1 MPSVSKAWTLAV
13 IDPAAR
19 LPHRNPFL
27 FLDRVTCLEPGVS
40 AEAVALIS
48 HVPASSPVLLVEAMA
63 QLAGVV
69 AIEREGEIG
78 SLAAIDRAEFFAP
91 VTPGDSLLIVMRVVK
106 RFGRLVLCEGEIAV
120 AGRTVAAATLT
131 LGVGAP

>member
-1 MPSVSKAWTLAV
+1 MPSVSRERSLPV

-27 FLDRVTCLEPGVS
+27 FIDRITRLDPGVS
-40 AEAVALIS
+40 AVATALIT

-78 SLAAIDRAEFFAP
+78 SLAAIDRAEFLAP
-91 VTPGDSLLIVMRVVK
+91 VAPGDCLCVEVRIVK
-106 RFGRLVLCEGEIAV
+106 TFGRLVLCEGEITM
-120 AGRTVAAATLT
+120 AGETVATATLT

>member
-1 MPSVSKAWTLAV
+1 ML
-13 IDPAAR
+13 DPATR

-27 FLDRVTCLEPGVS
+27 FLDHIVRLEQGVS
-40 AEAVALIS
+40 AEAVALLT
-48 HVPASSPVLLVEAMA
+48 HLPFSPLFLVEAMA

-78 SLAAIDRAEFFAP
+78 SLAAIERAEFLTP
-91 VTPGDSLLIVMRVVK
+91 VSPGDALHVTVRIVK
-106 RFGRLVLCEGEIAV
+106 SFGRLVLCEGEVTASGRMV
-120 AGRTVAAATLT
+120 ATATLT

>member
-1 MPSVSKAWTLAV
+1 MT
-13 IDPAAR
+13 
-19 LPHRNPFL
+19 
-27 FLDRVTCLEPGVS
+27 
-40 AEAVALIS
+40 

-78 SLAAIDRAEFFAP
+78 SLAAIDRAEFLAP
-91 VTPGDSLLIVMRVVK
+91 VAPGDCLCVAVRIVK
-106 RFGRLVLCEGEIAV
+106 TFGRLVLCEGEITM
-120 AGRTVAAATLT
+120 AGETVATATLT

>member
-1 MPSVSKAWTLAV
+1 V

-27 FLDRVTCLEPGVS
+27 FLDRVTCLEPGFS
-40 AEAVALIS
+40 AEAVALITYIP
-48 HVPASSPVLLVEAMA
+48 VSSPVLLVEAMA

-78 SLAAIDRAEFFAP
+78 SLAAIDRAEFLGP
-91 VTPGDSLLIVMRVVK
+91 VAPGDSLFIAVRVVK
-106 RFGRLVLCEGEIAV
+106 RFGRLILCEGEIAV
-120 AGRTVAAATLT
+120 AGRTVATATLT
-131 LGVGAP
+131 LGVGTP

>member
-1 MPSVSKAWTLAV
+1 M
-13 IDPAAR
+13 IDPARR

-27 FLDRVTCLEPGVS
+27 FLDRVTRLEPGVS
-40 AEAVALIS
+40 AQAIALTT
-48 HVPASSPVLLVEAMA
+48 HLPASSPLLLVEAMA

-78 SLAAIDRAEFFAP
+78 SLAAIERAEFLKP
-91 VTPGDSLLIVMRVVK
+91 VSAGDCLTIAVRIVK
-106 RFGRLVLCEGEIAV
+106 RFGRLILCEGEITV
-120 AGRTVAAATLT
+120 GGETVATATLT

>member
-1 MPSVSKAWTLAV
+1 MPSVSRERSLPV

-27 FLDRVTCLEPGVS
+27 FIDRITRLDPGVS
-40 AEAVALIS
+40 AVATALMT

-78 SLAAIDRAEFFAP
+78 SLAAIDRAEFLAP
-91 VTPGDSLLIVMRVVK
+91 VAPGDCLCVAVRIVK
-106 RFGRLVLCEGEIAV
+106 TFGRLVLCEGEITM
-120 AGRTVAAATLT
+120 AGETVATATLT

>member
-1 MPSVSKAWTLAV
+1 LPSVSRERSLPV

-27 FLDRVTCLEPGVS
+27 FLDRVTRLEPGVS
-40 AEAVALIS
+40 AEATVLVT
-48 HVPASSPVLLVEAMA
+48 HVPASSPLLLVEAMA
-63 QLAGVV
+63 QLAGVA

-78 SLAAIDRAEFFAP
+78 SLAAIDRAEFLVP
-91 VTPGDSLLIVMRVVK
+91 VAPGDCLHVAVRIVK
-106 RFGRLVLCEGEIAV
+106 AFGRLVLCEGEITV
-120 AGRTVAAATLT
+120 AGRTVATAMLT

>member
-1 MPSVSKAWTLAV
+1 M

-27 FLDRVTCLEPGVS
+27 FIDRVTHLDPGVC
-40 AEAVALIS
+40 AKAVAL
-48 HVPASSPVLLVEAMA
+48 VTYTPVFSSVLLVEAMA

-69 AIEREGEIG
+69 AIEQEGEIG
-78 SLAAIDRAEFFAP
+78 SLAAIDRAEFLAP
-91 VTPGDSLLIVMRVVK
+91 VSPGDRLNIQVRIVK
-106 RFGRLVLCEGEIAV
+106 RFGRLILCEGEIAV
-120 AGRTVAAATLT
+120 AGRTVATATLT

>member
-1 MPSVSKAWTLAV
+1 MPSVSRERSLPV

-27 FLDRVTCLEPGVS
+27 FIDRITRLDPGVS
-40 AEAVALIS
+40 AVATALMT

-78 SLAAIDRAEFFAP
+78 SLAAIERAEFLAP
-91 VTPGDSLLIVMRVVK
+91 VAPGDCLCVAVRIVK
-106 RFGRLVLCEGEIAV
+106 TFGRLVLCKGEITM
-120 AGRTVAAATLT
+120 AGETVATATLT